1 MRKLFFKKNKCMKQ
15 NHFQKELNQE
25 VSKMLDGFFK
35 DDMIVPNDFN
45 EFEKEIDN
53 LVIHTIEND
62 EIDRKGDKKMMKNK
76 WKRKKFIK

>member
-1 MRKLFFKKNKCMKQ
+1 MKQ

-62 EIDRKGDKKMMKNK
+62 EIDRKGDKK
-76 WKRKKFIK
+76 